1 MEFPQI
7 GQLGEQSNLPL
18 TVAEVED
25 ESEIE
30 DGVEETRVEEVLTK
44 ETRVEVVLTKQT
56 RVEEVLM
63 KDPRVEEDLHATMTE
78 VDTSNAQVIGVAKHS
93 QVETSTAKGST
104 DKYSHMDCVKAKI
117 VVYVDTGQP
126 IQTETKDTI
135 PCEAVV
141 NADRHDDVPAD
152 QGGDQH
158 WGTVGE
164 YNLRDVPWDV

>member
-1 MEFPQI
+1 VFVEFGEKCTYKRRLDSQTYSKI
-7 GQLGEQSNLPL
+7 CWEYDDSQASIASLDSQAGQAYPGLRIPRSMKRLPL
-18 TVAEVED
+18 
-25 ESEIE
+25 I
-30 DGVEETRVEEVLTK
+30 
-44 ETRVEVVLTKQT
+44 
-56 RVEEVLM
+56 LM
-63 KDPRVEEDLHATMTE
+63 P
-78 VDTSNAQVIGVAKHS
+78 SSSAKHS
-93 QVETSTAKGST
+93 QVETST

-117 VVYVDTGQP
+117 VVYIDTGQP

-141 NADRHDDVPAD
+141 NGGRHDDVPAD